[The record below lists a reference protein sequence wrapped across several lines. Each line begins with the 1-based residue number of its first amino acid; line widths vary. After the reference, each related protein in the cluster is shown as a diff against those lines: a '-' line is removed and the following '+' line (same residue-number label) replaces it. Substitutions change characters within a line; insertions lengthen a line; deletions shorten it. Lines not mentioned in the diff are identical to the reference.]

1 MRLFIRV
8 FRPTND
14 WRRRS
19 ARRRE
24 KQTHRHMSL
33 RDATEDGFKYVFAI
47 LRSLY
52 PCVQT
57 LEEFADGLVF
67 SDGRKPVLLEE
78 KDGARFQKLTR
89 GLIICACTP
98 PQQLRVP
105 AQVPHTPVW
114 VLLILYHS
122 ISVLLT
128 EIALSWFINSLYI
141 CHNWQ
146 SLIRKCNVTACF
158 ILMLCFLHFAYGT
171 MVFFYVPWS
180 TMVLLYM
187 YYMCCLQFF

>member
-1 MRLFIRV
+1 MRLIIRV
-8 FRPTND
+8 FSPTNAD

-19 ARRRE
+19 ARKRE
-24 KQTHRHMSL
+24 TQTHRRMSR

-114 VLLILYHS
+114 VLLILHQSYS
-122 ISVLLT
+122 TLFYIT
-128 EIALSWFINSLYI
+128 EIALSLFINSYI

-146 SLIRKCNVTACF
+146 CLIHN
-158 ILMLCFLHFAYGT
+158 LMRVSYK
-171 MVFFYVPWS
+171 
-180 TMVLLYM
+180 
-187 YYMCCLQFF
+187 

>member
-1 MRLFIRV
+1 MRVFIRG
-8 FRPTND
+8 FRPMND

-19 ARRRE
+19 ARKRE
-24 KQTHRHMSL
+24 TQTHTDRRMSR

-52 PCVQT
+52 PRVQT

-98 PQQLRVP
+98 PHQLRVP
-105 AQVPHTPVW
+105 AQVPHTH
-114 VLLILYHS
+114 L
-122 ISVLLT
+122 
-128 EIALSWFINSLYI
+128 FD
-141 CHNWQ
+141 
-146 SLIRKCNVTACF
+146 
-158 ILMLCFLHFAYGT
+158 
-171 MVFFYVPWS
+171 FF
-180 TMVLLYM
+180 
-187 YYMCCLQFF
+187 